1 MRQYSLKRIPYRRIE
16 NSWKFLLIL
25 LYFYRCLMAVVAEN
39 FISQFTLLGDA
50 ETYQKSYFF
59 IFTSDIPIRRDE
71 LFEVGRTF
79 STLITE
85 TVGAIFH
92 LIFFGNIILIDI
104 GFQTLA
110 FFGIYKFFISI
121 EGKPRIFLFLLLLT
135 PSFTL
140 WSSIA
145 GKEAIIVFFVGII
158 CANIVKILNIIV
170 INIMVE

>member
-25 LYFYRCLMAVVAEN
+25 LYIYRCLMAVVAEN

-92 LIFFGNIILIDI
+92 LIFFHYHLVM
-104 GFQTLA
+104 
-110 FFGIYKFFISI
+110 
-121 EGKPRIFLFLLLLT
+121 IFD
-135 PSFTL
+135 
-140 WSSIA
+140 
-145 GKEAIIVFFVGII
+145 
-158 CANIVKILNIIV
+158 
-170 INIMVE
+170 